1 MSRCAPDVRKY
12 QGKEVFAKTLRL
24 SLDPVD
30 TISIFFF
37 FHRQHFRLDNSS
49 LSEYLCLVGGWAALL
64 FSTPQMSLASLP
76 SITHKSSQLKIPPDS
91 INYPLGSQP
100 PAKKKKRTTG
110 YKINQ
115 GRPVQKFRNNQKSV
129 NVISTT
135 PPQDTVI
142 SSLIIHS
149 VSALDA
155 GDSELGKPVLL
166 PSEMLQLRRRV
177 RRVSKWN
184 RKSYRECGK

>member
-1 MSRCAPDVRKY
+1 MCPWCQKVPRKGSFC
-12 QGKEVFAKTLRL
+12 QDSKAQSG
-24 SLDPVD
+24 PCWHHQH
-30 TISIFFF
+30 FFF

-149 VSALDA
+149 VSRPGCWGFWIGKACTSAFRDA
-155 GDSELGKPVLL
+155 TT
-166 PSEMLQLRRRV
+166 
-177 RRVSKWN
+177 
-184 RKSYRECGK
+184 